1 MKIQK
6 TKQIENLSKIKIA
19 KNLKKNKK
27 HLHLQIK
34 NKIRNEI
41 QKRQ

>member
-19 KNLKKNKK
+19 KNLKKTLAFIDKK
-27 HLHLQIK
+27 
-34 NKIRNEI
+34 
-41 QKRQ
+41 